1 MIRSISIEKIIETH
15 DKIIEKLGGE
25 KGVLNRGIIENAISR
40 IRYPIYSNLKNNI
53 IYASAVLFQ
62 AIILEHPF
70 IDGNKRTGLAVVEDL
85 LGA

>member
-1 MIRSISIEKIIETH
+1 M
-15 DKIIEKLGGE
+15 
-25 KGVLNRGIIENAISR
+25 
-40 IRYPIYSNLKNNI
+40 YSNLKNNI

>member
-40 IRYPIYSNLKNNI
+40 I
-53 IYASAVLFQ
+53 
-62 AIILEHPF
+62 
-70 IDGNKRTGLAVVEDL
+70 
-85 LGA
+85 